1 MVTLP
6 NPMDERNHTFRCC
19 QRRRQVVSQPAMASV
34 PSALLEQLL
43 LTRRK
48 YSLPAQLRPMA
59 LAFGPQVLGVLFP
72 HFSGAVVCSED
83 AVEDDVLRV
92 AEALGHL
99 ERAIGTL
106 HEKMPERLV
115 ERFLLGLPEVLTTL
129 EADAAAILEGDPA
142 ARSYDEVV
150 LTYPGFYAIAMYR
163 VAHLLH
169 TLGLPLLPRLLTEFA
184 HEKTGIDIHPGAT
197 IGRRFCIDHGTGVVV
212 GETTHIGHGVKLY
225 QGVTL
230 GALTVEK
237 ALADS
242 KRHPTIE
249 DEVVIYAGATILGGT
264 TVVGHHSLVAGNAWL
279 TQSVPPNS
287 VVSRRSEVRQRQ
299 AGPMFEEY
307 DWVI

>member
-1 MVTLP
+1 
-6 NPMDERNHTFRCC
+6 
-19 QRRRQVVSQPAMASV
+19 MASV
-34 PSALLEQLL
+34 PSALLDQLI

-59 LAFGPQVLGVLFP
+59 QAFGPQVLGVLFP

-83 AVEDDVLRV
+83 AVEGDVLRV

-106 HEKMPERLV
+106 HEKMPEKLM
-115 ERFLLGLPEVLTTL
+115 ERFLLGLPEVLSTL
-129 EADAAAILEGDPA
+129 EADARAILEGDPA

-212 GETTHIGHGVKLY
+212 GETTHIGNGVKLY

-287 VVSRRSEVRQRQ
+287 VVSRRSEIRQRQ

>member
-1 MVTLP
+1 M
-6 NPMDERNHTFRCC
+6 
-19 QRRRQVVSQPAMASV
+19 
-34 PSALLEQLL
+34 PSALIEQLL
-43 LTRRK
+43 LSRRK
-48 YSLPAQLRPMA
+48 YSLPAQLRPAA
-59 LAFGPQVLGVLFP
+59 LQFGPQVLGVLFP
-72 HFSGAVVCSED
+72 HFSGSVLCSEN
-83 AVEDDVLRV
+83 AVEEDVLQV
-92 AEALGHL
+92 AESLGRL

-106 HEKMPERLV
+106 HEAMPERLV
-115 ERFLLGLPEVLTTL
+115 EQFLAGLPLVLETL
-129 EADAAAILEGDPA
+129 EADAQAILEGDPA

-150 LTYPGFYAIAMYR
+150 LTYPGFYAIAVYR
-163 VAHLLH
+163 VAHLLFS
-169 TLGLPLLPRLLTEFA
+169 LGLPLLPRLLTEFA
-184 HEKTGIDIHPGAT
+184 HEKTGIDIHPGAH

-212 GETTHIGHGVKLY
+212 GETTRIGDGVKLY

-264 TVVGHHSLVAGNAWL
+264 TVVGHHSVVAGNAWL

-287 VVSRRSEVRQRQ
+287 VVSRRSEVRPRQ
-299 AGPMFEEY
+299 PGAIFEEL

>member
-1 MVTLP
+1 
-6 NPMDERNHTFRCC
+6 
-19 QRRRQVVSQPAMASV
+19 MASV

-59 LAFGPQVLGVLFP
+59 QAFGPQVLGVLFP

-106 HEKMPERLV
+106 HEKMPEKLV
-115 ERFLLGLPEVLTTL
+115 ERFLLGLPEVLSTL
-129 EADAAAILEGDPA
+129 EADARAILEGDPA

-212 GETTHIGHGVKLY
+212 GETTHIGNGVKLY

>member
-1 MVTLP
+1 
-6 NPMDERNHTFRCC
+6 
-19 QRRRQVVSQPAMASV
+19 MASV

-59 LAFGPQVLGVLFP
+59 QAFGPQVLGVLFP
-72 HFSGAVVCSED
+72 HFSGAALCSED
-83 AVEDDVLRV
+83 AVEDDILRV

-106 HEKMPERLV
+106 HEVMPERLV
-115 ERFLLGLPEVLTTL
+115 ERFLTGLPEVLTTL
-129 EADAAAILEGDPA
+129 ETDAGAILDGDPA

-169 TLGLPLLPRLLTEFA
+169 ALGLPLLPRLLTEFA

-197 IGRRFCIDHGTGVVV
+197 IGKGFCIDHGTGVVV
-212 GETTHIGHGVKLY
+212 GETTHIGNGVKLY